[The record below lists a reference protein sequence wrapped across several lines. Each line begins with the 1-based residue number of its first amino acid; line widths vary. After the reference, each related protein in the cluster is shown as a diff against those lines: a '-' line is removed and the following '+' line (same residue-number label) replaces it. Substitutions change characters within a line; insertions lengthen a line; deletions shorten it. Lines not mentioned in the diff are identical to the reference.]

1 MYTTTQGVSFR
12 IVTTKSEIVFI
23 DEDGGTLR
31 WEKTLENEILVQNM
45 VYEVTE
51 QSGVVAC

>member
-1 MYTTTQGVSFR
+1 MYTTTQGVNFR
-12 IVTTKSEIVFI
+12 IVTTKSEIIFI